1 MVWACFSNGK
11 PGPLIICDSGAVNAD
26 AYLKIL
32 SDGVVEFITELLI
45 PEEGSDSIRVATDDA
60 FLFMHDNAPC
70 HTAKKIQQFLKLRCI
85 PMMKWPAQSPD
96 LNPIENLWVDFK
108 EHFHEAFVYE
118 GLRVSTREDITTHC
132 KELLKQLWQD
142 QGRDM
147 IMKLVESM
155 PRRVAAVIA
164 AKGEITKYQTLN

>member
-70 HTAKKIQQFLKLRCI
+70 HTAKKVQQFLKL
-85 PMMKWPAQSPD
+85 
-96 LNPIENLWVDFK
+96 
-108 EHFHEAFVYE
+108 
-118 GLRVSTREDITTHC
+118 
-132 KELLKQLWQD
+132 
-142 QGRDM
+142 
-147 IMKLVESM
+147 
-155 PRRVAAVIA
+155 
-164 AKGEITKYQTLN
+164 